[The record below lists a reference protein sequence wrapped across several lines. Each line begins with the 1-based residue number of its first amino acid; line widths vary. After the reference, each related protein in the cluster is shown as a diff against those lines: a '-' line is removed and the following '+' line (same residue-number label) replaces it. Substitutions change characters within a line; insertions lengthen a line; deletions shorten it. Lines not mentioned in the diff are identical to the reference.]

1 MCCQI
6 GRFPD
11 ATFPVKDHL
20 MDNKP
25 SAVEAIPLDAL
36 RSGDPAAFANLVEK
50 YSPPIYRLAMR
61 ITGNQQDAEDVLQET
76 FIKAMNAIADFQ
88 GRSSISTWL
97 YRIAVNEALML
108 LRRQKRAQTIP
119 VEVET
124 DDGAEGLSETL
135 EIEDW
140 CCLPEK
146 ELLSS
151 ESRAFLDTAL
161 NQLSPRLRM
170 VFQLR
175 DIEGL
180 SIQETAQ
187 ALELSEANVKTSL
200 LRARLKLREL
210 LTGYYHERLMGR
222 AA

>member
-1 MCCQI
+1 
-6 GRFPD
+6 
-11 ATFPVKDHL
+11 

-25 SAVEAIPLDAL
+25 SSVEPISLEAL
-36 RSGDPAAFANLVEK
+36 RSGDGQAFASLVER
-50 YSPPIYRLAMR
+50 YSAPIYRLAMR
-61 ITGNQQDAEDVLQET
+61 ITGNPQDAEDVLQET
-76 FIKAMNAIADFQ
+76 FIKAMNAISDFQ

-119 VEVET
+119 VEIESE
-124 DDGAEGLSETL
+124 DGAEGMSETL

-146 ELLSS
+146 ELLSN
-151 ESRAFLDTAL
+151 ESRSFLDSAL
-161 NQLSPRLRM
+161 NQLSPRLKM

-187 ALELSEANVKTSL
+187 ALDLSEANVKTSL
-200 LRARLKLREL
+200 LRARLKLREF
-210 LTGYYHERLMGR
+210 LTGYYHERMSGR

>member
-1 MCCQI
+1 
-6 GRFPD
+6 
-11 ATFPVKDHL
+11 

-25 SAVEAIPLDAL
+25 SSVEPISLEAL
-36 RSGDPAAFANLVEK
+36 RSGDGQAFASLVER
-50 YSPPIYRLAMR
+50 YSAPIYRLAMR
-61 ITGNQQDAEDVLQET
+61 ITGNPQDAEDVLQET
-76 FIKAMNAIADFQ
+76 FIKAMNAISDFQ

-119 VEVET
+119 VEIESE
-124 DDGAEGLSETL
+124 DGAEGMSETL

-146 ELLSS
+146 ELLSN
-151 ESRAFLDTAL
+151 ESRSFLDSAL
-161 NQLSPRLRM
+161 NQLSPRLKM

-187 ALELSEANVKTSL
+187 ALDLSEANVKTSL

-210 LTGYYHERLMGR
+210 LTGYYHERMSGR